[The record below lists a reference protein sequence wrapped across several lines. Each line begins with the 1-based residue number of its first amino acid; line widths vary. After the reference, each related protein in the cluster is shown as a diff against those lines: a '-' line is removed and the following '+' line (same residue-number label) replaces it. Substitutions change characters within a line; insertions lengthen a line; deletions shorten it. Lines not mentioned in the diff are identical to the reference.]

1 MKENFDDIIKR
12 RWDERQFPVDEIH
25 RQDMAN
31 LLEGDKKRRGF
42 IFWWLGSVAVVSLV
56 AGYLIWMNSLSL
68 DVDENATLPPF
79 DIAQEPLRSK
89 TETENA
95 AFPRR
100 SETEDEKMKTELKT
114 GTLPTQTSVE
124 GNIETNSS
132 MNEKAGADEIVSNK
146 PINYNEIAI
155 QNKNV
160 VNQNSSTG
168 KNDSTTQTKAASNKN
183 EKINTLQKQK
193 PNIPKG
199 QSPEKAIT
207 QQQKNENAADEIPKD
222 GYKVELDNPNQA
234 TITSKEAA
242 IRVFPDSLE
251 YDPWTNAI
259 YRDGTV
265 RSLNITKPIDDLNIS
280 EVENLNKPAP
290 GEIKPHTKM
299 THPVYFIVETGMGL
313 VLASKPYYDGGIK
326 FNVGGGLGMK
336 LAPKVH
342 LQLTGGYQMQ
352 DGGFDFQKAS
362 TVNTLGFGLR
372 SQFNTLRPDRL
383 HFIYGKL
390 GAAYRFGR
398 STLDS
403 HFGVQ
408 WLYGSQGNITRQE
421 QSQVP
426 PGHTETTE
434 YAWLNTNGL
443 RKTQWWWDVSY
454 GYMIFPKFY
463 IHGGASYYFTS
474 LTETDTPANDYSWKG
489 KSATVQPFVTIKYLL
504 HANF

>member
-1 MKENFDDIIKR
+1 MKDNFDDIIKR
-12 RWDERQFPVDEIH
+12 RWEERQFPVDETH
-25 RQDMAN
+25 RQDMAK
-31 LLEGDKKRRGF
+31 LLEGDNKRRGF
-42 IFWWLGSVAVVSLV
+42 IFWWLGSIAVVSVV
-56 AGYLIWMNSLSL
+56 AGYLLWTNMHSS
-68 DVDENATLPPF
+68 P
-79 DIAQEPLRSK
+79 EPAK
-89 TETENA
+89 
-95 AFPRR
+95 
-100 SETEDEKMKTELKT
+100 
-114 GTLPTQTSVE
+114 
-124 GNIETNSS
+124 
-132 MNEKAGADEIVSNK
+132 
-146 PINYNEIAI
+146 
-155 QNKNV
+155 
-160 VNQNSSTG
+160 
-168 KNDSTTQTKAASNKN
+168 STTQVETGNIAIANESTSSAISNAVDETSAAKVEPASSTNSMLENENGTSPSNAKSNIPTNTSSSKGKN
-183 EKINTLQKQK
+183 NKSTYPKSIKTNDLDTNTAHNQKINNQKDQGIDK
-193 PNIPKG
+193 T
-199 QSPEKAIT
+199 IT
-207 QQQKNENAADEIPKD
+207 QQQGTDPLNTKEEIPEE
-222 GYKVELDNPNQA
+222 GYKVELENPNQA
-234 TITSKEAA
+234 TIASKEAA

-299 THPVYFIVETGMGL
+299 THPVYFIAETGIGL

-326 FNVGGGLGMK
+326 FNVGGGLGMR

-352 DGGFDFQKAS
+352 DGGFDFQKTS

-372 SQFNTLRPDRL
+372 SQFNTLQPDRL
-383 HFIYGKL
+383 HFVYGKL

-403 HFGVQ
+403 HVGIQ

-426 PGHTETTE
+426 PGHSETTE
-434 YAWLNTNGL
+434 YAWLNTDGL
-443 RKTQWWWDVSY
+443 RKTQYWWDVSY
-454 GYMIFPKFY
+454 GYMIFPRFY

-474 LTETDTPANDYSWKG
+474 LTEADVPENPYTWKG
-489 KSATVQPFVTIKYLL
+489 KTAKVQPFVTIKYLL